1 MRGTDEQ
8 KHHEIDGG
16 DQAVKVGVL
25 HILCVA
31 FVEAVNYCEENL
43 HHDRNYSETFQRTI
57 HAHLNS
63 IR

>member
-1 MRGTDEQ
+1 
-8 KHHEIDGG
+8 
-16 DQAVKVGVL
+16 
-25 HILCVA
+25 
-31 FVEAVNYCEENL
+31 VEAVNYCEENL